1 MSDETYNPEEL
12 FRIKTIRELAAIVP
26 RALRL
31 AWEVS
36 PPLIIFSSAITL
48 VTALIPA
55 ATIYLTKVIVDAVF
69 ESQSV
74 GLQWGLV
81 VVPLG
86 VIFSLWLGSG
96 LVRGIVGVAQGHL
109 SQLTFNSTNE
119 KILRKASQLD
129 LAFFE
134 APKFYDQLQQAET
147 QQGMIRSFPIQ
158 ILGFFQTVIS
168 LSAMIGII
176 SLLHPLAFVVLVVS
190 VLPRFYVQGYMTR
203 LSFQLNSDFARN
215 WRQTSYIERLLIE
228 QEKAKEVRIFGLG
241 DLFIGR
247 FLDFRSKYIAA
258 NKKQMLTFMA
268 YRLSMDLFS
277 VLGIGAVSI
286 YAVME
291 AARGEISPGTL
302 TAVFAAA
309 QQVTGLIGG
318 LVGGLN
324 AVYQSSLGVSRLF
337 ELLDLNPQS
346 INGAL
351 EPPRKNPVLPGTRD
365 IGSGISVEKVSFRY
379 PGTDKEV
386 LSDVTFSVP
395 AGSKVA
401 IVGENGAGKTTLV
414 KLLARLYDPESG
426 SIQLDGRDYRD
437 YELDDIRGSIGIVF
451 QDFIRYDIT
460 VSENIGVGSVA
471 NIEDRQKITEAAVQ
485 SGADAVIE
493 RLPQSYDTVLG
504 RTLDEGVDLSG
515 GEWQQLS
522 IARAYMSKA
531 PILILDEPTAALD
544 SLRERKLYEKISKLS
559 DTKTIVFISHRFST
573 VRMADIIVVL
583 KDGKSVEVGS
593 HEELIGQEG
602 SYYNMFETQARKYR

>member
-12 FRIKTIRELAAIVP
+12 FRIKTIRELATIVP

-36 PPLIIFSSAITL
+36 PPLIIFSGVITL

-134 APKFYDQLQQAET
+134 APKFYDQLQQAES

-176 SLLHPLAFVVLVVS
+176 SLLHPLAFIVLVVS

-203 LSFQLNSDFARN
+203 LSFQLDSDFARN
-215 WRQTSYIERLLIE
+215 WRQTSYIESLLIQ

-258 NKKQMLTFMA
+258 NKKQMLTFMV
-268 YRLSMDLFS
+268 YRLIMDLFS

-351 EPPRKNPVLPGTRD
+351 EPPRENPVLLGTRD

-531 PILILDEPTAALD
+531 PILVLDEPTAALD

-559 DTKTIVFISHRFST
+559 DTKTIIFISHRFST

-593 HEELIGQEG
+593 HEELIAQEG
-602 SYYNMFETQARKYR
+602 SYYNMFETQAKKYR

>member
-12 FRIKTIRELAAIVP
+12 FRIKTIRELAAVVP

-36 PPLIIFSSAITL
+36 PPLIIFSGVITL

-74 GLQWGLV
+74 GLQWGLI

-96 LVRGIVGVAQGHL
+96 LVRGIVGVAQSHL
-109 SQLTFNSTNE
+109 SQLTLSSTNE

-134 APKFYDQLQQAET
+134 APKFYDQLQQAES
-147 QQGMIRSFPIQ
+147 QQGMIQSFPIQ

-215 WRQTSYIERLLIE
+215 WRQTSYIESLLIE

-258 NKKQMLTFMA
+258 NKRQMLTFMV

-337 ELLDLNPQS
+337 ELLDLSPQS

-351 EPPRKNPVLPGTRD
+351 EPPRENPVLLGTRD

-559 DTKTIVFISHRFST
+559 DTKTIIFISHRFST

-593 HEELIGQEG
+593 HEELIAQEG